1 MYLLPKKFY
10 VLTTSNR
17 LSDVVHDLKP
27 SKRILKWTVELQAYN
42 FKFNVDHSM
51 KAHLTDIVVH
61 KGGEVPSY
69 PRVDNATHEE
79 EVDIDDAHHYC
90 IDTTYISTLSHESLA
105 HYGIVYNM
113 KYSVGCLGGMIRSYG
128 AALVEKRRSDGA
140 ALAGKRRSDDLMDE
154 KNADLMDEK
163 NADLM
168 VLLWL
173 KNADLMGLLW
183 LKNADLS
190 NEKNVAPSNE
200 KNADLMGER
209 AFVAA
214 KDTDLDEAENSLK
227 EGISFM
233 LEKISVIQKKL
244 MQSQLD
250 EKSVQSLLQKR
261 KLELK
266 RDEERLATFMNVRPA
281 YMDEYEVLQELQ
293 GLFSL
298 YVESFRNLQW
308 LEAQLEGFHAVEQQK
323 HEEVQH
329 RMRSLQRRFH
339 EEELKFLQGA
349 DMVSFLNE
357 NEGSDIGDYEH
368 RTAEFD
374 KCYLAPQ
381 TWGSF
386 QAVNSLKA
394 DGAMDFGSS
403 GTPSLDQEGDDN
415 ESDNVF

>member
-1 MYLLPKKFY
+1 MGWSAMWHWNSDRWGKY
-10 VLTTSNR
+10 VRVNKLT
-17 LSDVVHDLKP
+17 
-27 SKRILKWTVELQAYN
+27 
-42 FKFNVDHSM
+42 
-51 KAHLTDIVVH
+51 
-61 KGGEVPSY
+61 
-69 PRVDNATHEE
+69 
-79 EVDIDDAHHYC
+79 
-90 IDTTYISTLSHESLA
+90 
-105 HYGIVYNM
+105 
-113 KYSVGCLGGMIRSYG
+113 LGH
-128 AALVEKRRSDGA
+128 A
-140 ALAGKRRSDDLMDE
+140 
-154 KNADLMDEK
+154 
-163 NADLM
+163 
-168 VLLWL
+168 
-173 KNADLMGLLW
+173 
-183 LKNADLS
+183 
-190 NEKNVAPSNE
+190 
-200 KNADLMGER
+200 GER
-209 AFVAA
+209 AFVVA

-244 MQSQLD
+244 LQSQLD
-250 EKSVQSLLQKR
+250 EKRVQSLLQKR

-281 YMDEYEVLQELQ
+281 YMDEYEVLQKELQ

-298 YVESFRNLQW
+298 YVERFRNLQW

-349 DMVSFLNE
+349 EMVPLLNE

-368 RTAEFD
+368 RSAEFD

-386 QAVNSLKA
+386 QPVSSLKV
-394 DGAMDFGSS
+394 DGAMDFVSS